1 MDLVQGSSSSST
13 LVSSATT
20 NVIQDTWLNSNYLWT
35 SVSKDWASTSSILK
49 SLLSHASVQGSLI
62 STPSIATTLVATPN
76 TS

>member
-35 SVSKDWASTSSILK
+35 SVSKDWASTSSIL
-49 SLLSHASVQGSLI
+49 
-62 STPSIATTLVATPN
+62 
-76 TS
+76 